1 MADEQLNKYMHKFI
15 KDVCEEIGPRESG
28 TESEKLAGEMVESE
42 LKSYCDKT
50 RREKYIASPTAFLGG
65 IRYGA
70 LLVLISII
78 MYWLSL
84 LVDIDIIPLDSIWS
98 SIFMII
104 GISLLILSVSYFI
117 LEVMRY
123 HESFDFLFPKR
134 ESENIVGI
142 IEPKNEVKQS
152 VIISAHHDSA
162 YEFNLFYYLK
172 RFGQITINIG
182 YGGVVVVFIVSIV
195 KFVLNLF
202 NVYVD
207 IVFIIFGILFLVLLP
222 VVGAYMFF
230 HTYNS
235 VPGAFDNLSG
245 VAIVLGVGKYLSE
258 HKDEF
263 LPKNT
268 KIYLISF
275 AGEEAGLRGAKRYLK
290 KHYDEL
296 KKENTKMV
304 NIDSVADTKP
314 IIFVD
319 KEILVGATHEESI
332 YTKLKEVAEKKDI
345 HCKIGSLPFGATDA
359 AAFSKKGIQATTI
372 SGLNLVDE
380 LAPYYHTRL
389 DTPDVVNP
397 EALGIVAEICVDY
410 IKEIDEEVK

>member
-1 MADEQLNKYMHKFI
+1 MVNEQLNEYMHNFI
-15 KDVCEEIGPRESG
+15 KEICDTIGPRESG
-28 TESEKLAGEMVESE
+28 AEEEKLAGDRIESE
-42 LKSYCDKT
+42 LKSYCDEVRK
-50 RREKYIASPTAFLGG
+50 EKYIASPTAFLGG

-70 LLVLISII
+70 ALVLVSII

-84 LVDIDIIPLDSIWS
+84 LVDLAILKLDPIWS
-98 SIFMII
+98 TTFMII
-104 GISLLILSVSYFI
+104 GICLLTLSVSYFI

-123 HESFDFLFPKR
+123 HETFDFLFPKK

-142 IEPKNEVKQS
+142 IEPSDNMKQA

-172 RFGQITINIG
+172 RIGQITINIG
-182 YGGVVVVFIVSIV
+182 YGGVVIVFIVSII
-195 KFVLNLF
+195 KLILNLL
-202 NVYVD
+202 NIYVD
-207 IVFIIFGILFLVLLP
+207 LVFLIFGIIFLAFLP
-222 VVGAYMFF
+222 IIGAYMLF

-263 LPKNT
+263 APKHT
-268 KIYLISF
+268 KVYLISF

-290 KHYDEL
+290 KHYDQLLE
-296 KKENTKMV
+296 EDTKMV

-319 KEILVGATHEESI
+319 KEVLVGANHDKDI
-332 YTKLKEVAEKKDI
+332 YEKLKEIAEDAGI
-345 HCKIGSLPFGATDA
+345 DYKIGSLPFGATDA
-359 AAFSKKGIQATTI
+359 AAFSKEGIKATTI

-389 DTPDVVNP
+389 DTPDVVKP
-397 EALGIVAEICVDY
+397 EALGIVSQICIDY
-410 IKEIDEEVK
+410 LKRLDGEV